1 MGGEWRWNKKA
12 WMNQYIMA
20 EWLQAFYLHIG
31 SSRSVL
37 LTMDNFPGH
46 TAAIEIAPPPLNIRI
61 IWLPAN
67 STSRFQ
73 PLDQGIIA
81 SLKAHYRRQW
91 LEFMLVSFENNND
104 PLDFMSLHL
113 ALRWIIRAWYHD
125 VTNTTIYNCFRKS
138 TIVAH
143 PLQLPTEPLP
153 SLNTLYSQ
161 VNNAGHIR
169 DAMDLSNFLNPAD
182 ESLQEGE
189 YNGSNDDILQEVL
202 AQYIQEDTQD
212 EEEEQPE
219 QPVYSMQAA
228 QQALQVLIGYAE
240 SEDGV
245 DTAHL
250 CSFEHFER
258 FLTAKRASLQAQ
270 GTLDQWIM

>member
-1 MGGEWRWNKKA
+1 
-12 WMNQYIMA
+12 
-20 EWLQAFYLHIG
+20 
-31 SSRSVL
+31 
-37 LTMDNFPGH
+37 
-46 TAAIEIAPPPLNIRI
+46 
-61 IWLPAN
+61 
-67 STSRFQ
+67 
-73 PLDQGIIA
+73 
-81 SLKAHYRRQW
+81 
-91 LEFMLVSFENNND
+91 
-104 PLDFMSLHL
+104 
-113 ALRWIIRAWYHD
+113 
-125 VTNTTIYNCFRKS
+125 
-138 TIVAH
+138 
-143 PLQLPTEPLP
+143 
-153 SLNTLYSQ
+153 
-161 VNNAGHIR
+161 
-169 DAMDLSNFLNPAD
+169 MDLSNFLNPAD

-219 QPVYSMQAA
+219 QPVYSMHA

-250 CSFEHFER
+250 RSFERFER